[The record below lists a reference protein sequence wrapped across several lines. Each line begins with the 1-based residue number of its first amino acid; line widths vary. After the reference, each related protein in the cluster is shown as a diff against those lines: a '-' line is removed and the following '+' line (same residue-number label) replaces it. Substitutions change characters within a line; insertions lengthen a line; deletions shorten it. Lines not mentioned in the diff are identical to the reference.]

1 MVVLITSANKG
12 IGFQIARTFGKNN
25 EKQVI
30 ITSRNLDNGNKA
42 LSELTVEFPNTEF
55 HLILLDLAEESTM
68 KNALEFVK
76 SNFGEIDVLIN
87 NAGYAYAGDN
97 FFRTFV
103 AFKSFPDENVI
114 SDYEI
119 AKTTLAVNFN
129 ATRLFTELMEPFVR
143 KRIITNSSVTS
154 SVSFT
159 ECREDVKE
167 TIRSEL
173 KTQNDLVKLAND
185 YLELCK
191 TGNQAVKY
199 HESIYGISKMLNRA
213 VVNIHGKQYPSKF
226 VASACPGWCAT
237 DLGGDND
244 HVPRTA
250 EQGAAIFYWLS
261 TVEDGDVLSRSGEF
275 FREELGVNAHSIWDA
290 ELKASECASNT

>member
-1 MVVLITSANKG
+1 VLVTGANKG
-12 IGFQIARTFGKNN
+12 IGFQIARTFGKNS

-55 HLILLDLAEESTM
+55 HLLQLDLAEESTM

-76 SNFGEIDVLIN
+76 NNFGEIDVLIN
-87 NAGYAYAGDN
+87 NAGYGYAGDK

-103 AFKSFPDENVI
+103 AFKSFPDENAI
-114 SDYEI
+114 SDYDI
-119 AKTTLAVNFN
+119 ATKTLAVNFN

-143 KRIITNSSVTS
+143 KRIITNSSTTS
-154 SVSFT
+154 ALSFK
-159 ECREDVKE
+159 ECHEEVKK
-167 TIRSEL
+167 TIRSDL
-173 KTQNDLVKLAND
+173 KTQDDLVEMAND

-199 HESIYGISKMLNRA
+199 HESIYGISKMFNRA
-213 VVNIHGKQYPSKF
+213 VVNIHGRQYPSKF
-226 VASACPGWCAT
+226 FASACPGWCTT

-261 TVEDGDVLSRSGEF
+261 TVEEGDVLSRSGGF
-275 FREELGVNAHSIWDA
+275 FREVLGVNEHSSWNA
-290 ELKASECASNT
+290 ELK